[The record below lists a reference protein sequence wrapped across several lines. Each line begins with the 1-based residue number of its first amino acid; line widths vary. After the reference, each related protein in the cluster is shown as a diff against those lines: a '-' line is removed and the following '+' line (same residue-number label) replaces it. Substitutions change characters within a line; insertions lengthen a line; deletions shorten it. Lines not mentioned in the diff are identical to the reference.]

1 MRLGRCAKSRRQE
14 RGIRGNPLTP
24 DLQIFDL
31 LFILF
36 AAFGAGLI
44 DSMVGGGG
52 LIQVPALFA
61 ALPNAPHAQLLG
73 TSKLAGVG
81 GTLSAAWRF
90 ARSVQISWA
99 LTLPACAAAFVAAMA
114 GAALTLQ
121 LPSHVFRPLVP
132 IMLTAVFIYVAQRRD
147 FGQVHAPVSHRAR
160 HVGLA
165 VLGGGVI
172 GLYDGFF
179 GPGTGTFLVF
189 FFVRVF
195 ALDFLHASAS
205 AKVVNVAA
213 NASALLAFSVTG
225 NVLWL
230 LGAAMMICN
239 VGGSLLGSH
248 LAIRHGS
255 AFVRRV
261 FLFVVSALIA
271 KTAWDAVRGYF

>member
-1 MRLGRCAKSRRQE
+1 M
-14 RGIRGNPLTP
+14 I
-24 DLQIFDL
+24 DLPDL
-31 LFILF
+31 LFILA

-52 LIQVPALFA
+52 LIQIPALFA

-90 ARSVQISWA
+90 SRSVDIPWRLA
-99 LTLPACAAAFVAAMA
+99 LPASAAAFAAAML
-114 GAALTLQ
+114 GATLTLHI
-121 LPSHVFRPLVP
+121 PTAVFRPLVP
-132 IMLTAVFIYVAQRRD
+132 VMLTVVFIYVAQRKN
-147 FGQVHAPVSHRAR
+147 FGHRHSPRIAGAR
-160 HVGLA
+160 AIAIA

-195 ALDFLHASAS
+195 ALDFLHASAT
-205 AKVVNVAA
+205 AKLVNVAA
-213 NASALLAFSVTG
+213 NLSALLAFGWTG

-230 LGAAMMICN
+230 LGAAMMTCN
-239 VGGSLLGSH
+239 IGGSLLGSY

-261 FLFVVSALIA
+261 FLVVVSALIA
-271 KTAWDAVRGYF
+271 KTAWDAARGYF